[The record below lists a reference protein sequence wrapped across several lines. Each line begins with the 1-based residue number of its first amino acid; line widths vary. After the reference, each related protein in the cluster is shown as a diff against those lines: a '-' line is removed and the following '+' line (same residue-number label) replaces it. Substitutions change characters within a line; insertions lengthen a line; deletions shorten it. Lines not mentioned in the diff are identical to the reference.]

1 MNDKTSRPPAASTS
15 ASPPVA
21 PSEPVPPARG
31 TPDNVPRGIACL
43 LGATSLFSV
52 VNMAA
57 KWLSQDY
64 PLGEIVFF
72 RSALSLVPCVLI
84 VVTHGGFRALRTSR
98 LGMHGMRTF
107 FGFISLTAAFLS
119 FSLMPLGDA
128 VAIGYAGPLFVT
140 ALSVPLLAER
150 VGAHRWS
157 AVGVGFMGV
166 LLMAHPSGGVTL
178 VGALAGLANAFFYAL
193 SMISVRQLGATE
205 TAPAM
210 LFYHSMFST
219 AFALPLLW
227 LGWVTPTL
235 PGLAALC
242 GIGLLGGGSQWLVI
256 HAFRQAPPSSLSPF
270 AYIGLVW
277 AMAWSW
283 LIWGDL
289 PTGWLLGGAG
299 LVVASG
305 LYILRREIMLG
316 LIRRRAA
323 DDMT

>member
-1 MNDKTSRPPAASTS
+1 MNDKTPEQPAA
-15 ASPPVA
+15 APAVPPV
-21 PSEPVPPARG
+21 VQPALARRRG
-31 TPDNVPRGIACL
+31 DNVPAGIACL
-43 LGATSLFSV
+43 VASTTLFSV

-57 KWLSQDY
+57 KWLSETY

-72 RSALSLVPCVLI
+72 RSALSLIPCAAI
-84 VVTHGGFRALRTSR
+84 VATHGGLLALRSSR
-98 LGMHGMRTF
+98 VGMHGMRTF

-128 VAIGYAGPLFVT
+128 VALGYAGPLFVT

-157 AVGVGFMGV
+157 AVGVGFLGV
-166 LLMAHPSGGVTL
+166 LLMAHPSGSVTM

-227 LGWVTPTL
+227 FGWVTPSL

-289 PTGWLLGGAG
+289 PTAWLLGGAG

-316 LIRRRAA
+316 LIKRRAA